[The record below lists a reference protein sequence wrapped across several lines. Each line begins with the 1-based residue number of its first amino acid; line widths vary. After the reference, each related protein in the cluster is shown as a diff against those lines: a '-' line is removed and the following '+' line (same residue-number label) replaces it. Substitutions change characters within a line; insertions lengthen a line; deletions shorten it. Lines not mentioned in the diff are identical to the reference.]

1 MAMNRDASAPD
12 PRPSGGVTPPVGDVR
27 SAAAAAAA
35 AVNGEQETQRL
46 AAAAFGHDSA
56 DADRPPRLLAKG
68 YGELAER
75 IIERAQEAGL
85 YVHRSPELISLLMRV
100 DLGAHIPPALYRAVA
115 ELLAWVH
122 QMELDAIAARQ
133 GRDTPAPPASASG
146 RTTES

>member
-1 MAMNRDASAPD
+1 MNRDATEPT
-12 PRPSGGVTPPVGDVR
+12 PRLPGGVTPAVGDVR

-35 AVNGEQETQRL
+35 AVNGEHEAQRL
-46 AAAAFGHDSA
+46 AAAAFGRDAA
-56 DADRPPRLLAKG
+56 DADKPPRLLAKG

-75 IIERAQEAGL
+75 IIERAEEAGL

-122 QMELDAIAARQ
+122 QMELDASAAREGQ
-133 GRDTPAPPASASG
+133 PPL
-146 RTTES
+146 R